1 MSRPT
6 RRAAF
11 AVAAALLLVTAG
23 CLGVTA
29 PTDTGASSTAD
40 TTNCTYDTNRTTT
53 GPGTWSPD
61 ASVDQYPP
69 GVAANGTLVNATTL
83 VDAHFAVVANTS
95 MQLRAEATIGDTN
108 ETRVRTLTHG
118 SERTP
123 FYSTLEEGPE
133 GERVRIEFYKEDSHG
148 FARVAFDNE
157 TRHIVYQN
165 ASTAGISAWTGY
177 DGLAS
182 PQNRIL
188 GMLEGGS
195 YSVNGTVERGDRTL
209 VQLTTDEDS
218 LDTGYI
224 TNGTVL
230 VTPEGVVSD
239 VDATVVQLAGE
250 DDERRNDISDTL
262 TTDIEWCGA
271 PSWVDSTPHLSLSIV
286 EDNHTVEIRNT
297 GGAAVP
303 ANTSFEITGSEDP
316 ELGQDGHPSRGDVE
330 GTVATDERLEPG
342 DTVYVTAGADGS
354 ASSFALHD
362 DPTRGEYTF
371 GSAGLTGLHG
381 NVSYRLSA
389 DADTYAFEE
398 S

>member
-1 MSRPT
+1 MTLPT
-6 RRAAF
+6 RRAALAV
-11 AVAAALLLVTAG
+11 AVAALLATAG
-23 CLGVTA
+23 CLGGLT
-29 PTDTGASSTAD
+29 PTDTSSSPTND
-40 TTNCTYDTNRTTT
+40 TQTCTYDTSKRTIDS
-53 GPGTWSPD
+53 GTWSPD
-61 ASVDQYPP
+61 ASVEQYPP
-69 GVAANGTLVNATTL
+69 GVADNGTLVNASTL
-83 VDAHFAVVANTS
+83 LDAHFAVVANTS
-95 MQLRAEATIGDTN
+95 MQFRLEATIGDTN

-118 SERTP
+118 PERTP

-133 GERVRIEFYKEDSHG
+133 GERLRTEFYRGDSNG

-165 ASTAGISAWTGY
+165 ATTAGISAWTGY
-177 DGLAS
+177 DGIGS
-182 PQNRIL
+182 PQNSFYAV
-188 GMLEGGS
+188 LEGGS
-195 YSVNGTVERGDRTL
+195 YSVNGTVERGDRTF
-209 VQLTTDEDS
+209 VQLTTSEDS
-218 LDTGYI
+218 LDTGHI

-230 VTPEGVVSD
+230 VTPEGVIYD

-250 DDERRNDISDTL
+250 DDERRNDISNTL
-262 TTDIEWCGA
+262 TTDVEWCGA

-303 ANTSFEITGSEDP
+303 ANTSFELTGSEDP
-316 ELGQDGHPSRGDVE
+316 ELGPGHPSRGDVK

-371 GSAGLTGLHG
+371 GSAGLTGVHG

-389 DADTYAFEE
+389 DAGTYPFEE